1 MDNITTTADFNKI
14 LNSCYFHPEREY
26 PSMIIKLRA
35 RMAMTLL
42 WQASEITVRNFKF
55 KQKDIRRI
63 LIDEMMPEDLDRA
76 IEYADMLN
84 WQLGFYRF
92 ALLVLECVIYGDAIV
107 QMEFDLT
114 YGREKINRE
123 SEVIKNEAVNL

>member
-1 MDNITTTADFNKI
+1 MDNITTTADFNKL

-26 PSMIIKLRA
+26 PSMMIKLRA
-35 RMAMTLL
+35 RMVMTLL

-76 IEYADMLN
+76 IDYADMLN

-92 ALLVLECVIYGDAIV
+92 ALLVLECVIYSDAIV
-107 QMEFDLT
+107 QTEFELT
-114 YGREKINRE
+114 YGRIKNQEMK
-123 SEVIKNEAVNL
+123 EVI